1 MEKEFAKGLFNI
13 PIGNR
18 YRHRFFD
25 QVGYETMFASSG
37 NKDFYLDNV
46 TVRRTKIMNNVLD
59 HLKILIFKVIF

>member
-1 MEKEFAKGLFNI
+1 MRSIFSPSPVDI
-13 PIGNR
+13 VVR

-37 NKDFYLDNV
+37 NKHFYLDNV